1 MVLMEDDSSDGAAP
15 KDGLGTI
22 VVRIHRVKVTGPW
35 EGKLTAATPTQSKPV
50 LMGEK
55 MVDAQLDHRV
65 G

>member
-1 MVLMEDDSSDGAAP
+1 MEDDSCDGAVP

-35 EGKLTAATPTQSKPV
+35 QGKLTAAAPTECKPV

-55 MVDAQLDHRV
+55 IVDTQLDHRV